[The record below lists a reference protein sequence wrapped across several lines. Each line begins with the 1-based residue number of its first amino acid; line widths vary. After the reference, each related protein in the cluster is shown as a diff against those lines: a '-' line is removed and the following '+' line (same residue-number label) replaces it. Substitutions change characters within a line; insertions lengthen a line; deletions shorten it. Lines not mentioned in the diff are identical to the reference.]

1 MNRHIAYG
9 ELRQVRKQE
18 INLCGIIVQLIERDW
33 MNKRQ
38 GGKKTVRETPPQY
51 VHVLDISDHV
61 SPRER
66 EKCTGVR
73 RVGSDRNT
81 MSIYKRV

>member
-18 INLCGIIVQLIERDW
+18 INLCSIIVQLIERDW

-38 GGKKTVRETPPQY
+38 GGKKTVRETRPQY

-61 SPRER
+61 CRPGS
-66 EKCTGVR
+66 EK
-73 RVGSDRNT
+73 SAPE
-81 MSIYKRV
+81 